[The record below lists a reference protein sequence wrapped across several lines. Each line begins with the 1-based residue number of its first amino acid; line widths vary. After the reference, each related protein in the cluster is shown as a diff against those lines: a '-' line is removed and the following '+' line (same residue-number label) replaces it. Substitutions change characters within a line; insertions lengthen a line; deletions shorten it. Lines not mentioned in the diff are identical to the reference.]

1 VTTNIPE
8 ASRPGLHNLTRRQ
21 LAGTL
26 TGLLLTLLLAALD
39 QTIVGTAM
47 PRIIAQLNGFDRYP
61 WVTTAYL
68 LTSTIAV
75 PIFAKL
81 SDIYGRKWF
90 FLAGALLFVIAS
102 GFCGGAGQFTWVP
115 GDGMAQLIVFRGV
128 QGLGAGMI
136 VGLLFTIIGDI
147 FAPAERAKFQ
157 GLFAGVWGL
166 ASIFG
171 PTLGGWITDQFSWRW
186 TFWVNLPVGVLAAS
200 AILVEFPYFRPHGVR
215 RQIDW
220 WGVLTLTSCLVPL
233 LLALTWVTNYG
244 WTSERVVGLLIA
256 SAIMLA
262 AFLIA
267 EYRAAE
273 PLLPLW
279 LFRDRIIAV
288 SSIVVFLLGI
298 GMFGVILYVP
308 LFMQGVLGISA
319 TRSGSLLTPL
329 LVGAV
334 VAAIASGNIIARTG
348 RYRTLAVCGS
358 ALATIGMFLM
368 AAMNAT
374 TTHWEVV
381 RNMIIAGLGIGI
393 MQPIYTLVVQ
403 NVAPPAH
410 MGAATASTQFF
421 RSIGATVGVA
431 VFGSILLTRYH
442 DRFQSSIPPG
452 TPAIALKP
460 FKEPLMLMQMRTQ
473 LEAAFSLQPHG
484 RDLLHKLLDNV
495 RVALLDGLHY
505 IFLAGA
511 LLMVV
516 AVGANML
523 LRDVPL
529 RKKTHGHA
537 AEV

>member
-1 VTTNIPE
+1 MSE
-8 ASRPGLHNLTRRQ
+8 AAQASRPGLHNLTRRQ

-26 TGLLLTLLLAALD
+26 TGLLLTLFLAALD

-81 SDIYGRKWF
+81 SDMYGRKWF
-90 FLAGALLFVIAS
+90 FLSGTVLFVTAS
-102 GFCGGAGQFTWVP
+102 AFCGAAGQVFWIP
-115 GDGMAQLIVFRGV
+115 GDGMNQLIVFRGV

-157 GLFAGVWGL
+157 GLFAAVWGL

-171 PTLGGWITDQFSWRW
+171 PTLGGWITDEFSWRW
-186 TFWVNLPVGVLAAS
+186 TFWVNLPVGALAAA
-200 AILVEFPYFRPHGVR
+200 AIFVEFPYFRPHGVR

-220 WGVLTLTSCLVPL
+220 WGVFTLSACLIPL
-233 LLALTWVTNYG
+233 LLALTWVTDYG
-244 WTSERVVGLLIA
+244 WGSERVLSLLAIA
-256 SAIMLA
+256 AIMLA
-262 AFLIA
+262 AFLLA
-267 EYRAAE
+267 EHRAVE
-273 PLLPLW
+273 PLLPLG
-279 LFRDRIIAV
+279 LFRDPVIVV

-319 TRSGSLLTPL
+319 TTSGSLLTPL
-329 LVGAV
+329 LLGAV
-334 VAAIASGNIIARTG
+334 VASIAAGNIIGRTG
-348 RYRTLAVCGS
+348 RYRMVAVVGS
-358 ALATIGMFLM
+358 ALATVGMFLM
-368 AAMNAT
+368 AAMNANT
-374 TTHWEVV
+374 TYWEVV

-403 NVAPPAH
+403 NVAPPAQ

-431 VFGSILLTRYH
+431 VFGSIMLTLYH
-442 DRFQSSIPPG
+442 ERFQNSIPPG
-452 TPAIALKP
+452 TPQQALAA
-460 FKEPLMLMQMRTQ
+460 FNNPLLLMQIRPR
-473 LEAAFSLQPHG
+473 LEAQFGRLPHG
-484 RDLLHKLLDNV
+484 MDLLHKLLENV
-495 RVALLDGLHY
+495 RMALVDGLHA
-505 IFLAGA
+505 IFLMGA
-511 LLMVV
+511 ILMVV
-516 AVGANML
+516 AVVANL
-523 LRDVPL
+523 FLREIPL
-529 RKKTHGHA
+529 RTKVHGEG

>member
-1 VTTNIPE
+1 MSTAEQAN
-8 ASRPGLHNLTRRQ
+8 RPGLHNLTRRQ

-47 PRIIAQLNGFDRYP
+47 PRIISQLNGFDRYP

-81 SDIYGRKWF
+81 SDMYGRKWF
-90 FLAGALLFVIAS
+90 FLAGTLLFVIAS
-102 GFCGGAGQFTWVP
+102 AFCGGAGRFPWVP
-115 GDGMAQLIVFRGV
+115 GDGMTQLIVFRGV

-171 PTLGGWITDQFSWRW
+171 PTLGGWITDEFSWRW
-186 TFWVNLPVGVLAAS
+186 TFWVNLPVGALAAA

-220 WGVLTLTSCLVPL
+220 WGVFTLSSCLVPL

-244 WTSERVVGLLIA
+244 WTSERVVSLLVVA
-256 SAIMLA
+256 AIMLA
-262 AFLIA
+262 AFLVV
-267 EYRAAE
+267 ERRAAE

-279 LFRDRIIAV
+279 LFRDPIIAV
-288 SSIVVFLLGI
+288 SSVAGFLLGI

-334 VAAIASGNIIARTG
+334 IASIAAGNIIGRTG
-348 RYRTLAVCGS
+348 RYRMLAVAGS
-358 ALATIGMFLM
+358 ALATVGMFLM
-368 AAMNAT
+368 AAMNGS
-374 TTHWEVV
+374 TTHWEVL
-381 RNMIIAGLGIGI
+381 RNMVIAGLGIGM

-403 NVAPPAH
+403 NVAPRAQ
-410 MGAATASTQFF
+410 MGAATASQQFF

-431 VFGSILLTRYH
+431 VFGSILLSRYH
-442 DRFQSSIPPG
+442 ERFQSSVPPG
-452 TPAIALKP
+452 TPARALAP
-460 FKEPLMLMQMRTQ
+460 FKEPLLLMQIRPQ
-473 LEAAFSLQPHG
+473 LEAAYG
-484 RDLLHKLLDNV
+484 RYPGGPALLHKLLDNV
-495 RVALLDGLHY
+495 RAALLDGLHA

-511 LLMVV
+511 ILMVI
-516 AVGANML
+516 AVGANL
-523 LRDVPL
+523 FLREVPL
-529 RKKTHGHA
+529 RKKVHGHA
-537 AEV
+537 AEH

>member
-1 VTTNIPE
+1 VPTNIPE

-90 FLAGALLFVIAS
+90 FLAGTLLFVIAS
-102 GFCGGAGQFTWVP
+102 AFCGGAGQFTWIP
-115 GDGMAQLIVFRGV
+115 GDGMTQLIVFRGV

-200 AILVEFPYFRPHGVR
+200 AILVEFPYFRPHGIR

-220 WGVLTLTSCLVPL
+220 WGVFTLTSCLVPL

-244 WTSERVVGLLIA
+244 WTSQRVVGLLIA
-256 SAIMLA
+256 STIMLT

-267 EYRAAE
+267 EHRAAE

-279 LFRDRIIAV
+279 LFRDRTIAV

-334 VAAIASGNIIARTG
+334 VAAVASGNIIGRTG
-348 RYRTLAVCGS
+348 RYRTLALCGS
-358 ALATIGMFLM
+358 ALATVGMFLM

-431 VFGSILLTRYH
+431 VFGSIMLTRYH
-442 DRFQSSIPPG
+442 DRFTSSIPQG
-452 TPAIALKP
+452 TPEIALKP
-460 FKEPLMLMQMRTQ
+460 FREPLMLMQIRSQ
-473 LEAAFSLQPHG
+473 LEAVFSLQPHG
-484 RDLLHKLLDNV
+484 QDLLHKLLDNV
-495 RVALLDGLHY
+495 RVALLDGLHD

-511 LLMVV
+511 ILMVV
-516 AVGANML
+516 AVGANLL
-523 LRDVPL
+523 LRDIPL
-529 RKKTHGHA
+529 RKKHA
-537 AEV
+537 PVAEV

>member
-1 VTTNIPE
+1 MTTNTPQ

-90 FLAGALLFVIAS
+90 FLAGTLLFVIAS
-102 GFCGGAGQFTWVP
+102 AFCGGAGQFNWVP
-115 GDGMAQLIVFRGV
+115 GDGMTQLIVFRGL

-136 VGLLFTIIGDI
+136 IGLLYTIIGDI
-147 FAPAERAKFQ
+147 FAPADRAKFQ
-157 GLFAGVWGL
+157 GLFAAVWGL

-171 PTLGGWITDQFSWRW
+171 PTLGGWITDEFSWRW
-186 TFWVNLPVGVLAAS
+186 TFWVNLPVGALAAA

-220 WGVLTLTSCLVPL
+220 WGVLTLTLCLVPL

-244 WTSERVVGLLIA
+244 WTSQRVVALLIV
-256 SAIMLA
+256 SALMVV
-262 AFLIA
+262 AFLTA
-267 EYRAAE
+267 ERRAAE

-279 LFRDRIIAV
+279 LFRDRTIAV

-334 VAAIASGNIIARTG
+334 VAAVASGNIIARTG
-348 RYRTLAVCGS
+348 RYRTLALCGS
-358 ALATIGMFLM
+358 ALATVGMFLM
-368 AAMNAT
+368 AAMNGS
-374 TTHWEVV
+374 TTHMEVV
-381 RNMIIAGLGIGI
+381 RNMVIAGLGIGI

-431 VFGSILLTRYH
+431 VFGSIMLTRYH
-442 DRFQSSIPPG
+442 ERFESSIPPG

-460 FKEPLMLMQMRTQ
+460 FKEPLMLMQIRAQ
-473 LEAAFSLQPHG
+473 LEAVYSLQPHG

-495 RVALLDGLHY
+495 RVALLDGLHD

-511 LLMVV
+511 ILMVV
-516 AVGANML
+516 AVGANL
-523 LRDVPL
+523 LLQDVPL
-529 RKKTHGHA
+529 RKKAPGHSVEA
-537 AEV
+537 